1 MATEVTMPRLSD
13 SMEEGTVVE
22 WLVAEGD
29 AVKRGQPIV
38 EIETDKATMPF
49 EAEQDG
55 VLLRILVPAGEAA
68 ALGAPL
74 CVIGAEGEAVP
85 AGDTP
90 AATPAGVSAG
100 ATAGDG
106 GSVSDFAISADAPT
120 SPSYAEAAASP
131 SPAPVANGTG
141 GAATVTP
148 PVAPNGRGDRVAA
161 SPLARRVA
169 ASLGVDLTAVHG
181 SGPGGRV
188 VRADVEAAAAAPAQA
203 APTLA
208 PAPVDRPAPA
218 EAVEAAAPGPAPQ
231 PVAAP
236 APAATSVDTRKG
248 AVETHQLTR
257 LQQTVARR
265 MAESR
270 ATVPDFELRVEVD
283 MGACVELREQLRTL
297 GADPLPSY
305 NDMIVKA
312 ASVALRE
319 FPRVNGSYRDGAFEH
334 YERVNVGVAVAA
346 DDALVVPTVG
356 DADQKSLGEIA
367 RTTRQLAAK
376 VRDHTITPPEL
387 SGGTFTVSNLGMFGI
402 DSFSAVINA
411 PQAAI
416 LSVGAM
422 KKKPVADEADQVV
435 VRPMLTLTL
444 ACDHRILYGADGAR
458 FLSRLRDLLEQPLA
472 FAL

>member
-1 MATEVTMPRLSD
+1 LQSRNEITEKERRMATEVTMPRLSD

-29 AVKRGQPIV
+29 AVTRGQPIV

-55 VLLRILVPAGEAA
+55 VLLKILVPTGETAS
-68 ALGAPL
+68 LGAAI
-74 CVIGAEGEAVP
+74 CVIGAEGEEVP
-85 AGDTP
+85 DG
-90 AATPAGVSAG
+90 
-100 ATAGDG
+100 GDG
-106 GSVSDFAISADAPT
+106 GSVSDFAISAEAPT
-120 SPSYAEAAASP
+120 SPSYSEAAEAP
-131 SPAPVANGTG
+131 SSAPAPNGTGGAGTG
-141 GAATVTP
+141 GAATITP
-148 PVAPNGRGDRVAA
+148 PIAPNGRSGRVAA

-169 ASLGVDLTAVHG
+169 ASLGIDLASVHG

-188 VRADVEAAAAAPAQA
+188 VRADVEAAAASPAQA
-203 APTLA
+203 APALA

-218 EAVEAAAPGPAPQ
+218 EAIEAAAAPEPQ
-231 PVAAP
+231 AAP
-236 APAATSVDTRKG
+236 AAGASVDTRKG
-248 AVETHQLTR
+248 AVETHKLSR
-257 LQQTVARR
+257 SQQTVARR

-270 ATVPDFELRVEVD
+270 ATVPEFELRVDVD
-283 MGACVELREQLRTL
+283 MGACVELREQLRSL

-312 ASVALRE
+312 SSVALRE
-319 FPRVNGSYRDGAFEH
+319 FPRVNAAYKDDAFEH

-346 DDALVVPTVG
+346 EDALVVPTVA

-367 RTTRQLAAK
+367 RVTRQLATK
-376 VRDHTITPPEL
+376 VRDGSVTPPEL

-416 LSVGAM
+416 LAVGAM
-422 KKKPVADEADQVV
+422 KKKPVVDETEQVV
-435 VRPMLTLTL
+435 VRPVLTLTL